1 MFIQEDIGLPVFS
14 FCFITCY
21 NFHVGTYMEKKKHR
35 GLKIALICV
44 CSFLA
49 FILAF
54 VGGFLIFASA
64 TTLKV
69 KDVEDMPING
79 EIATKVDKNQE
90 IKLLTWNVGYGA
102 LDERQDC
109 YWDGGTGVV
118 GESKEVVKQ
127 NIDAISTKISEEDPD
142 IFFIQEIDV
151 KSKRSYKLNELNILK
166 DNYAIK
172 YNNSYACNFKAGFIP
187 LPLYNPFGRVEGGI
201 TSFSKYQLTESKRI
215 QLPIPFSW
223 PMKLLNLKR
232 CLLINRS
239 PIEGSDKELVMINLH
254 LEAYDDG
261 EGKAKQLKQLMDIM
275 EEEYA
280 KGNYVIAGGDFNQ
293 CFSNVDLTKYPKM
306 NDWVCPIIDV
316 TQYPNFTFNMDD
328 SVPTCR
334 SLYKTYF
341 DNDHSYT
348 SFQHYML
355 DGFITSN
362 NITVNSLETLDLG
375 FKNTDH
381 NPVVMKINLN

>member
-1 MFIQEDIGLPVFS
+1 M
-14 FCFITCY
+14 
-21 NFHVGTYMEKKKHR
+21 KKKNR
-35 GLKIALICV
+35 ALKIVLICV
-44 CSFLA
+44 GAFLA
-49 FILAF
+49 TIIAF

-69 KDVEDMPING
+69 KDVEDMKING
-79 EIATKVDKNQE
+79 IISQKIDQSQE

-109 YWDGGTGVV
+109 YWDGGKGVT
-118 GESKEVVKQ
+118 GESKEVVKE
-127 NIDAISTKISEEDPD
+127 NVTSIINKIDELDPD
-142 IFFIQEIDV
+142 IFFIQEIDIN
-151 KSKRSYKLNELNILK
+151 SKRSFKTNELK
-166 DNYAIK
+166 MMQETFTEDK
-172 YNNSYACNFKAGFIP
+172 YNDTYACNFKAGFIP
-187 LPLYNPFGRVEGGI
+187 LPLYNPFGKVEGGI
-201 TSFSKYQLTESKRI
+201 TSFNKYQMSESKRI

-223 PMKLLNLKR
+223 PMSLMNLKR
-232 CLLINRS
+232 CLLVNRT
-239 PIEGSDKELVMINLH
+239 PIEGSDKELVTINLH

-293 CFSNVDLTKYPKM
+293 TFSNVDLTKYPKM

-316 TQYPNFTFNMDD
+316 SLYPNFTFNMDD

-334 SLYKTYF
+334 SLYKTYV
-341 DNDHSYT
+341 DNDKDN
-348 SFQHYML
+348 FQHYML

-362 NITVNSLETLDLG
+362 NIEVKSLTTLNLG

-381 NPVVMKINLN
+381 NPVTMSVTLL